1 VSLKSII
8 RGAARVVTWPVRAPV
23 NAAKSAAED
32 FAMDFVKQFV
42 VKAVYGF
49 LAAFLAILMEAQKIH
64 AADPKAGVVWMGL
77 IGLLVGFVALMK
89 KALAHW
95 LGVDA
100 SQTLGK

>member
-1 VSLKSII
+1 MSLLKKI
-8 RGAARVVTWPVRAPV
+8 GRVISWPVRAPV

>member
-1 VSLKSII
+1 MSLLKKI
-8 RGAARVVTWPVRAPV
+8 GRVISWPVRAPV

-64 AADPKAGVVWMGL
+64 AADPKAGVVWMAL

>member
-1 VSLKSII
+1 MSFLK
-8 RGAARVVTWPVRAPV
+8 RVGHVLSWPIRAPA
-23 NAAKSAAED
+23 NAAKNAAED

-64 AADPKAGVVWMGL
+64 AADPKAGVVWMAL
-77 IGLLVGFVALMK
+77 IGLLVGLVALIK

-100 SQTLGK
+100 SQTSGK

>member
-1 VSLKSII
+1 MSLLKKI
-8 RGAARVVTWPVRAPV
+8 GRVISWPVRAPV

-32 FAMDFVKQFV
+32 FAMDFGKQFV

-64 AADPKAGVVWMGL
+64 AADPKAGVVWMAL

-100 SQTLGK
+100 SQTIGK